1 LGIDNK
7 SSKRVLNFV
16 LGSSENSDL
25 SGGLMGRIVK
35 RGFRCEH
42 RLYVILEGSDAL
54 RMAARELFPDAVVQR
69 CLVQQGAKHQREA
82 V

>member
-1 LGIDNK
+1 
-7 SSKRVLNFV
+7 
-16 LGSSENSDL
+16 
-25 SGGLMGRIVK
+25 MGRIVK